1 MQGAHNIGVVATIA
15 RVARPNRV
23 IYPLTRPSPED
34 YSVRSTDISFA
45 VTVLSQY
52 AQNPGK
58 PHWEA
63 VKRVFRYLKTTKNY
77 ELTFGLNNNGLHG
90 YTDADH
96 ATQQHYHSISGYVFK
111 MFGGAISWSAK
122 KQPVIALSTTEAEY
136 LAATHAAK
144 EAAWIRNFFE
154 EINQLFANPI
164 ILFCDNQSA
173 IALTKDGQ
181 YHAHTKQISTRYHF
195 IREMVENRVIVL
207 VYCPTT
213 TMVADTLTV
222 ATIVRV
228 ARPNRVIFR

>member
-1 MQGAHNIGVVATIA
+1 
-15 RVARPNRV
+15 
-23 IYPLTRPSPED
+23 
-34 YSVRSTDISFA
+34 
-45 VTVLSQY
+45 
-52 AQNPGK
+52 
-58 PHWEA
+58 
-63 VKRVFRYLKTTKNY
+63 
-77 ELTFGLNNNGLHG
+77 
-90 YTDADH
+90 
-96 ATQQHYHSISGYVFK
+96 